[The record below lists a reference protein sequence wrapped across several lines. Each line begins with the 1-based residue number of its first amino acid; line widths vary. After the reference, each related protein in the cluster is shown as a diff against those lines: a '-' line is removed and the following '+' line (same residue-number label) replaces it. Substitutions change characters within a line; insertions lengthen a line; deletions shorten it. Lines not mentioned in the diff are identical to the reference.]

1 MPNCHHAL
9 GFSVFAAFGLLLL
22 LIMQPERQQTLRI
35 NVNAKAKTFHFKFK
49 AITILPSTSKL
60 FPFPIKL
67 NLKLKLCPSLL
78 QSKKSEPH
86 FPIPRRG
93 KSWKSKFVRILGK
106 FRPRTSKNKATASDE
121 TSNLGHPDAHFL
133 STRLRHFPF
142 EVLFHENVLTQNCAL
157 FFFFFYNLGALL
169 SCFLLLLLQGIIWL
183 DGLEMRVDKRFCQID
198 LSTCNCILWGR
209 TVNQSLL
216 LPLFCTNFY
225 LQ

>member
-1 MPNCHHAL
+1 M
-9 GFSVFAAFGLLLL
+9 FAAFGLLLLL

-49 AITILPSTSKL
+49 AITILPTTSKL

-93 KSWKSKFVRILGK
+93 KSWKSKFLRILGK
-106 FRPRTSKNKATASDE
+106 FRPRTTKNKATASDE

-133 STRLRHFPF
+133 CTQLRHFPF
-142 EVLFHENVLTQNCAL
+142 EVLISWKCSNAKLCS
-157 FFFFFYNLGALL
+157 FFFLITWVHL
-169 SCFLLLLLQGIIWL
+169 
-183 DGLEMRVDKRFCQID
+183 
-198 LSTCNCILWGR
+198 
-209 TVNQSLL
+209 
-216 LPLFCTNFY
+216 
-225 LQ
+225 